1 MPVKVSATFKEC
13 PLTFFF
19 FCVNIIVLLIVKVIL
34 DLIGGSAQT
43 GNLSVLKC
51 ISIGV

>member
-1 MPVKVSATFKEC
+1 MCRSRLVLVLILCSVIF
-13 PLTFFF
+13 L
-19 FCVNIIVLLIVKVIL
+19 CVNIIVLIIVIVFL

-51 ISIGV
+51 VSIGV

>member
-1 MPVKVSATFKEC
+1 MCRSRLVLVLILCSVIF
-13 PLTFFF
+13 L
-19 FCVNIIVLLIVKVIL
+19 CVNIIVLLIVIVIL

-51 ISIGV
+51 VSIGV